1 MWLARAL
8 VQSEDRADDGADADE
23 IIVEEAHVTREAL
36 VEFYEEHDP
45 SKLGNVD
52 QIISMFGNGT
62 ELVKALEEK
71 YGVRPSVD
79 SAPQHSV
86 SNGLQGVEAEIETVE
101 PERIISDETD
111 LEANVRELNAKLV
124 SSMQRNQQ
132 GWRS

>member
-8 VQSEDRADDGADADE
+8 VQGEDRADDGVDADE
-23 IIVEEAHVTREAL
+23 IVVEEAHVSREAL

-79 SAPQHSV
+79 SAPQTFT
-86 SNGLQGVEAEIETVE
+86 SNGLQDVEAEIETAE
-101 PERIISDETD
+101 TERIINNET
-111 LEANVRELNAKLV
+111 ETCSTQKPCIFNGQNE
-124 SSMQRNQQ
+124 
-132 GWRS
+132 